1 MRCISNPP
9 GDFFAGIFP
18 YRIRDF
24 KNNAEFCNISLAG
37 NAELFH
43 IAPVSETTTNQ
54 TTNTMTTYTVL
65 FPLYKGS
72 KKYRQI
78 GITQNPAAN
87 YKPGVTLRFVDQAS
101 RIYVL
106 TGAGLVEATFPR

>member
-1 MRCISNPP
+1 M
-9 GDFFAGIFP
+9 D
-18 YRIRDF
+18 
-24 KNNAEFCNISLAG
+24 
-37 NAELFH
+37 AELFH
-43 IAPVSETTTNQ
+43 IDPVSETTTNQ
-54 TTNTMTTYTVL
+54 ATKTMTTYTVL

-87 YKPGVTLRFVDQAS
+87 YKPGVTIRFVDQAS

-106 TGAGLVEATFPR
+106 TGAGLVEATFPC